1 MLASV
6 PPPTG
11 EPMQPVDPAELV
23 DPATAARDARPERE
37 AASMA
42 AARAWPGPQL
52 TLGWWWT
59 MMADS
64 GVNTHEAD
72 PVGAPALPRSAVSA
86 RLALGSLAL
95 YVLGLAAA
103 KWAGWADPIA
113 VFLLLAGA
121 VIAPHLG
128 TLARAV
134 SAPVMDEAPGARQ
147 ARTTRVAIKIQGLA
161 VTVAAI
167 ALGYWIF
174 PFYRDSQ
181 VADLLALLWMFAP
194 ALVVAIPAYLWIT
207 DARMAEPR
215 DGLYMAGLLVLGRT
229 AGVDWGKLRQH
240 GLGWLVKGFFLPLM
254 LTFLINDIRWWTTVD
269 LAVELSVRHG
279 WYEVAYRVFFMTD
292 VLWAT
297 VGYLMTMRLLNTH
310 IRSSEPTYLG
320 WIVCLVCYPPFWPLF
335 YANFVPYND
344 DLTWGP
350 WLNDVPVVALLWAIA
365 ILTTV
370 AVYVWA
376 TVSFGIRFSNLTHR
390 GIITNGPY
398 RFTKHPAYISKNL
411 SWWLVSVPFVST
423 AGSGEAVRMCL
434 MLLIVNGIYYLRAIT
449 EERHLSSDPVYLQYA
464 AWIAQHGAVAA
475 LKRQAR
481 RLLAPGRE
489 PLADG
494 SR

>member
-1 MLASV
+1 MV
-6 PPPTG
+6 
-11 EPMQPVDPAELV
+11 AE
-23 DPATAARDARPERE
+23 TAVKTNVAE
-37 AASMA
+37 
-42 AARAWPGPQL
+42 
-52 TLGWWWT
+52 
-59 MMADS
+59 
-64 GVNTHEAD
+64 
-72 PVGAPALPRSAVSA
+72 PVGALLPRSAVSA
-86 RLALGSLAL
+86 RLALASLAL

-103 KWAGWADPIA
+103 KWAGLTEPLA

-128 TLARAV
+128 TLARAA
-134 SAPVMDEAPGARQ
+134 SAPVVSEAPSARQ
-147 ARTTRVAIKIQGLA
+147 ARTTRVVIKIQGLL
-161 VTVAAI
+161 VTFAAI
-167 ALGYWIF
+167 ALAYWIF

-181 VADLLALLWMFAP
+181 LADLLALLWMFGP
-194 ALVVAIPAYLWIT
+194 ALIVAIPAYIWIT

-229 AGVDWGKLRQH
+229 AEIDWDKLRQH

-254 LTFLINDIRWWTTVD
+254 LTFLINDIRWWITVD
-269 LAVELSVRHG
+269 LAAEMSVRHG

-297 VGYLMTMRLLNTH
+297 VGYLMTMRLLDTH

-320 WIVCLVCYPPFWPLF
+320 WMVCLVCYPPFWPLF
-335 YANFVPYND
+335 YAKFVPYND
-344 DLTWGP
+344 ELTWGP
-350 WLNDVPVVALLWAIA
+350 WLHEAPLVALLWALA
-365 ILTTV
+365 ILTMV

-411 SWWLVSVPFVST
+411 SWWLISVPFVSAVGT
-423 AGSGEAVRMCL
+423 GDAVRMCL
-434 MLLIVNGIYYLRAIT
+434 MLLIVNGIYYLRAVT
-449 EERHLSSDPVYLQYA
+449 EERHLSSDPVYRQYA
-464 AWIAQHGAVAA
+464 AWIAQHGAGAVV
-475 LKRQAR
+475 KRQAR
-481 RLLAPGRE
+481 RLLAPADE